1 VREREG
7 LPLDWN
13 RTYQVDD
20 DEGRRSGRWPLDL
33 IQAYQGKAAKVTEDS
48 SVGMR
53 QDGGRSS
60 TTWRPN
66 PDLAQSFTECHV
78 GVGAAAG
85 RLMVWRTAIAAQSRE
100 TGDGGVQ
107 ELGWGSRKW
116 IL

>member
-1 VREREG
+1 
-7 LPLDWN
+7 
-13 RTYQVDD
+13 
-20 DEGRRSGRWPLDL
+20 
-33 IQAYQGKAAKVTEDS
+33 
-48 SVGMR
+48 MR

-85 RLMVWRTAIAAQSRE
+85 QLMVRRTAIAAQSRE

-107 ELGWGSRKW
+107 ELGWGAGNGSFDARQRDERTAQ
-116 IL
+116 